1 MSVRIGRWLV
11 IGLVAAG
18 VIAAVSTLVA
28 QDDQFAERRR
38 AMVDALV
45 ADGIITDARVIGAM
59 RTVPRHLFVSE
70 IQYDSAYLDQALPI
84 GHGQNVYAPS
94 IIGMMVEA
102 LAPQATARVLEVGT
116 GSGYQAAILA
126 RLTRHVY
133 SVEPVAE
140 LATAAQ
146 QRLAAVGYTNVT
158 VRQGD
163 PRLGWAEQAPFDA
176 IVVNVAPDEVP
187 QALVDQL
194 AEGGSMVIPLA
205 EQGWTQKLY
214 LMRKQGGQLERT
226 ELADVIFVPMAQPG

>member
-1 MSVRIGRWLV
+1 M
-11 IGLVAAG
+11 AAG
-18 VIAAVSTLVA
+18 VIAAVGALLA
-28 QDDQFAERRR
+28 QGDEFADKRN

-45 ADGIITDARVIGAM
+45 ADGIISEARVIAAM
-59 RTVPRHLFVSE
+59 REVPRHAFVPE
-70 IQYDSAYLDQALPI
+70 GQRDAAYRDEALPI
-84 GHGQNVYAPS
+84 GHGQNLYAPS
-94 IIGMMVEA
+94 IIGMVVEA
-102 LAPQATARVLEVGT
+102 LAPAATARVLEVGT

-146 QRLAAVGYTNVT
+146 QRLAAAGYTNVT

-194 AEGGSMVIPLA
+194 AEGGTLVIPLA

-214 LMRKQGGQLERT
+214 LMRKQDGRLERT
-226 ELADVIFVPMAQPG
+226 ELADVIFVPMARPG

>member
-94 IIGMMVEA
+94 IIGIMVEA
-102 LAPQATARVLEVGT
+102 VAPEGSDRVLEIGT
-116 GSGYQAAILA
+116 GCGYQTAVLA
-126 RLTRHVY
+126 KLVRHVY
-133 SVEPVAE
+133 SVEPIAE
-140 LATAAQ
+140 LAVGAEG
-146 QRLAAVGYTNVT
+146 RLRGLDIANAT
-158 VRQGD
+158 VKQGD
-163 PRLGWAEQAPFDA
+163 PYAGWAEQAPFDA
-176 IVVNVAPDEVP
+176 IVVNAAAAELP

-194 AEGGSMVIPLA
+194 ADGGAMVIPLA
-205 EQGWTQKLY
+205 EEGWTQKLY
-214 LMRKQGGQLERT
+214 LITKQGGQLERT
-226 ELADVIFVPMAQPG
+226 ELADVIFAPMARAQ